1 MKIIIFI
8 LLFIIKAQAQTNE
21 DLKDYLNI
29 IEQEPGNYQ
38 VYNKVGLIYV
48 SINNFDEAKNYF
60 EKAITLNNN
69 DYYGYYNLGLL
80 YYNQDKMTEALTH
93 FKRAYLIS
101 KTSEVYIS
109 IINCFIK
116 LKSYDFAL
124 RSLSEAFKTHPH
136 PQDYKLLNTGGVIAL
151 FQNNFSQAKEYFLK
165 ALSLSDDSKI
175 KSNLAITEYYLG
187 NKNSAKQTLKNLKKD
202 LNLFNENFN
211 TINKASGGK

>member
-1 MKIIIFI
+1 MKIIIF
-8 LLFIIKAQAQTNE
+8 LLIFIIKAQAQTNE
-21 DLKDYLNI
+21 DLKNYLNI

-38 VYNKVGLIYV
+38 VYIKVGLLYV
-48 SINNFDEAKNYF
+48 SKNNFEEAKNYF

-69 DYYGYYNLGLL
+69 DYHGYYNLGLL

-116 LKSYDFAL
+116 LKSYDFAQ
-124 RSLSEAFKTHPH
+124 RSLSEAFKTY
-136 PQDYKLLNTGGVIAL
+136 PQDYKLFNTGGVIAL
-151 FQNNFSQAKEYFLK
+151 LQNNFSQAKEYFLK
-165 ALSLSDDSKI
+165 ALTLSDDSKI